1 MALETVRVPEPMIPL
16 FEKAETYV
24 KEYFSTYRSEP
35 KKGTITIGDERYILL
50 RAKPLRV
57 GFVKYFSEYLG
68 LSGKMGEQAANNFLY
83 ILAQSIGREDAKHF
97 VQTQKVTDPI
107 AKLAAGPIHFSFSG
121 WAFVDI
127 FPESKPSPDDNYF
140 LLYDHPYSFEAE
152 AYLQDYETAAE
163 NPVCVMNAGYSSG
176 WCSESFGVNVEAREI
191 MCKAKGDR
199 ACRFVMSV
207 KNKLEYYEKWALE
220 NIKK

>member
-24 KEYFSTYRSEP
+24 KDYFSTYKSDP
-35 KKGTITIGDERYILL
+35 KSGTITIGEERYILM
-50 RAKPLRV
+50 RAKSLRV
-57 GFVKYFSEYLG
+57 DFVKYFSEALG
-68 LSGKMGEQAANNFLY
+68 LSGKMGEEAANNFLY

-97 VQTQKVTDPI
+97 AKTQKVSDPI

-127 FPESKPSPDDNYF
+127 FPESKPSSDENY
-140 LLYDHPYSFEAE
+140 LLVYDHPYSFESESFVKAHGMSAE
-152 AYLQDYETAAE
+152 S
-163 NPVCVMNAGYSSG
+163 PVCVMNAGYSSG

-191 MCKAKGDR
+191 MCKAKGDS
-199 ACRFVMSV
+199 ACRFVMGV
-207 KNKLEYYEKWALE
+207 KSKLDEYQKWALE
-220 NIKK
+220 NIKR